1 MIDRTL
7 LPALLLWSGL
17 AILPGHA
24 QAGTPL
30 EDFVAS
36 DADRSGTL
44 NAAEF
49 RRFIALGVAAGRPR
63 AVMVRNNN
71 AYEVA
76 FGRVDRDR
84 NGQLSRAELQIR

>member
-7 LPALLLWSGL
+7 LAVMLLSSGL
-17 AILPGHA
+17 AAAPDHA
-24 QAGTPL
+24 EAGTPA
-30 EDFVAS
+30 EDFAAS

-63 AVMVRNNN
+63 AVMIRDNN
-71 AYEVA
+71 AYDMA

>member
-1 MIDRTL
+1 MFDRTL
-7 LPALLLWSGL
+7 LSATLFAAGL
-17 AILPGHA
+17 AVAPGHA
-24 QAGTPL
+24 NAGTPA

-71 AYEVA
+71 AYDMA

>member
-1 MIDRTL
+1 MIKRTVLSAML
-7 LPALLLWSGL
+7 LVSGL
-17 AILPGHA
+17 ALLPVNA
-24 QAGTPL
+24 DAGTPA

-63 AVMVRNNN
+63 AVMVRDNN
-71 AYEVA
+71 AYDMA
-76 FGRVDRDR
+76 FSRVDRDR
-84 NGQLSRAELQIR
+84 NGELTRAELQIR